1 MKINGKYVRL
11 GWTAAM
17 LALLGLCGAVGSASA
32 QDDQAPAPP
41 PPGSEHRH
49 KGPGGP
55 GGPGDEVR
63 FVGFEMGLEGKT
75 VTGAPFSASFST
87 QSTETLSDGNKIEHS
102 STGTVA
108 RDSQGRTHREMT
120 LPAIGPWAAQGK
132 TPPHVAFVSDPV
144 ANTHYVLDED
154 TKVAHQLKMNRM
166 DRMERREGA
175 SEGAGDPALR
185 GKRAAEVV
193 KTDLGTQTING
204 IVAQGTRYT
213 RTIPAGQI
221 GNEKPIVVTTERW
234 YSADL
239 QINVLTKHSDP
250 FMGDRVTQLTGIQRT
265 EPAATL
271 FQVPAG
277 YTVKQGRRGGKGGPG
292 APPNPPSDEE

>member
-1 MKINGKYVRL
+1 MKISGKYVRL

-17 LALLGLCGAVGSASA
+17 VALLGLCGVVGSARA
-32 QDDQAPAPP
+32 QDAQAPTPP
-41 PPGSEHRH
+41 PPGGEHRH

-63 FVGFEMGLEGKT
+63 FVGFEMGLDGKT
-75 VTGAPFSASFST
+75 VSGAPFSATFST
-87 QSTETLSDGNKIEHS
+87 QSTETLADGNKIEHS

-108 RDSQGRTHREMT
+108 RDSQGRTRREIT
-120 LPAIGPWAAQGK
+120 LPAIGPFATQGK
-132 TPPHVAFVSDPV
+132 TPPHVAFLSDPV
-144 ANTHYVLDED
+144 ASTHYVLDED
-154 TKVAHQLKMNRM
+154 RKVARQMKMNHM
-166 DRMERREGA
+166 ARREGA
-175 SEGAGDPALR
+175 NQDPADAPR
-185 GKRAAEVV
+185 GRKGAETV

-234 YSADL
+234 YSPEL
-239 QINVLTKHSDP
+239 QINVMTKHSDP
-250 FMGDRVTQLTGIQRT
+250 FMGDRVTQLTGVQRQ
-265 EPAATL
+265 EPEPSL

-277 YTVKQGRRGGKGGPG
+277 YTVKAGRRGGPGGPG
-292 APPNPPSDEE
+292 GPGVGAPPDEQ

>member
-1 MKINGKYVRL
+1 MKISGKYMRL
-11 GWTAAM
+11 SRMAAM
-17 LALLGLCGAVGSASA
+17 VALLGLCVAVGSASA

-41 PPGSEHRH
+41 PPGGEHRH

-63 FVGFEMGLEGKT
+63 FVGFEMGLDGKT
-75 VTGAPFSASFST
+75 VTGAPFSATFST
-87 QSTETLSDGNKIEHS
+87 QSTETLADGNKIEHS

-108 RDSQGRTHREMT
+108 RDSQGRTRREMT
-120 LPAIGPWAAQGK
+120 LPAIGPFATQGS
-132 TPPHVAFVSDPV
+132 TPPRVTFLSDPV
-144 ANTHYVLDED
+144 ANTHYVLDENR
-154 TKVAHQLKMNRM
+154 KVARQMKMNRM
-166 DRMERREGA
+166 ERRGGENQD
-175 SEGAGDPALR
+175 AGDKPR
-185 GKRAAEVV
+185 GRNTSEEV

-234 YSADL
+234 YSPDL
-239 QINVLTKHSDP
+239 QINILTKHSDP
-250 FMGDRVTQLTGIQRT
+250 FMGDRVTQLTGIQRQ
-265 EPAATL
+265 EPDPSL

-277 YTVKQGRRGGKGGPG
+277 YTVKAERRGGPGGPGKSGGPG
-292 APPNPPSDEE
+292 ASAPPDEQ